1 MTDAVVAVQ
10 VVAAVISENG
20 RVLACRRAEGKAS
33 AGRWEF
39 PGGKVHADETPEAA
53 LEREIREEL
62 AVGIVVGELV
72 HRAATPVGDLLI
84 DLACYRATLTGDR
97 PHSSTDHDELRWL
110 LPAEL
115 GALDWAAPDIPAVD
129 LLIHE
134 G

>member
-1 MTDAVVAVQ
+1 MTDAVVAVH
-10 VVAAVISENG
+10 VVAAVIAENG
-20 RVLACRRAEGKAS
+20 RVLTCRRAQGKAS
-33 AGRWEF
+33 AGKWEF
-39 PGGKVHADETPEAA
+39 PGGKVHSDETPEAA

-62 AVGIVVGELV
+62 GVDIAVGHLI
-72 HRAATPVGDLLI
+72 HRASTPVGDLLI
-84 DLACYRATLTGDR
+84 DLACYRAALSSEQ

-115 GALDWAAPDIPAVD
+115 GALDWAAPDIPAVH